1 MENVVEATYRCDMF
15 KFRNTK
21 LVSQEDLNFLKSL
34 GYFIMDKFFTEN
46 KLSNMTI
53 NVIFKKDLYK
63 NSKMYGNC
71 IWEDQ
76 HHRPEEFTIEIEP
89 NQKRQLLL
97 NTLAHELVHVKQWAK
112 GEYYQLQRESNV
124 FKFNG
129 QRIDADKVDYWDQPW
144 EIEAHGRAIGLVVQW
159 ANKYE
164 LPAKKLV
171 VEG

>member
-1 MENVVEATYRCDMF
+1 METIGRCDMITF
-15 KFRNTK
+15 KNAK
-21 LVSQEDLNFLKSL
+21 LLSQEDLGYLKSL
-34 GYFIMDKFFTEN
+34 SKFIMEKFFTEY
-46 KLSNMTI
+46 KRSNIRVT
-53 NVIFKKDLYK
+53 VVFKKDLFK
-63 NSKMYGNC
+63 TSKMYGSC

-76 HHRPEEFTIEIEP
+76 HHRPEEFTIEMEP
-89 NQKRQLLL
+89 QQKRQLLL

-112 GEYYQLQRESNV
+112 GEYYQLQRENNV

-129 QRIDADKVDYWDQPW
+129 ERVDADKVDYWDQPW

-159 ANKYE
+159 ARHHD